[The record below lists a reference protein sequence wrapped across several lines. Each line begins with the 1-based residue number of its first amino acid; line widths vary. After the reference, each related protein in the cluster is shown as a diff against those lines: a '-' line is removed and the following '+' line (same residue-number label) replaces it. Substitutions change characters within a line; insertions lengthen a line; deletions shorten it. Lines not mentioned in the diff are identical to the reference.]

1 MRKYLI
7 GFLVFVLF
15 IGLVAANSWA
25 VTEIQFWHA
34 MAGPN
39 GEKLTEIA
47 TNFNNSQSDFK
58 IVPVHKGNYDET
70 LTAGIAAFRS
80 QKQPHILQVSAAGT
94 QTVMM
99 AAAKGVFKSVSKLME
114 ETGEPFN
121 KSTYLESVI
130 GFFVD
135 PKGEMLSLPF
145 NCSTTI
151 LFYNKEAFQKV
162 GLNPDLPPK
171 TWPELA
177 EAAKKCVS
185 AGYVGFTSAWQSWVM
200 LENLAAWHNLP
211 FATKQNGFGGLDTQL
226 VFNDEFRINHI
237 QKMVDWQKDKIFKY
251 GGRQGKSTSMFT
263 SGECAIFFHSS
274 AALGAIR
281 SAAKFD
287 FGTGMLPFW
296 PSVPGAPQN
305 SILGGAS
312 LWIMSG
318 LPAQDYKGVA
328 KFISYLSSP
337 EVQAEWHQFTGYL
350 PSTMAAYELTK
361 KQGYYDKNPGTD
373 TAILQMTLNKPTEN
387 SKGIRIGGF
396 LEIRNIIN
404 EQLESAWA
412 GKKSAK
418 EALDTAVSKGNEVLR
433 AFEKSNM

>member
-1 MRKYLI
+1 MKKCWI
-7 GFLVFVLF
+7 GFLVFALF
-15 IGLVAANSWA
+15 IGLVTANSWA
-25 VTEIQFWHA
+25 MTEIQWWHA

-39 GEKLTEIA
+39 GEKLAEIA

-58 IVPVHKGNYDET
+58 IVPVHKGNYTET
-70 LTAGIAAFRS
+70 LTAGIAAFRAH
-80 QKQPHILQVSAAGT
+80 KQPHILQVSAAGT
-94 QTVMM
+94 QTVMV
-99 AAAKGVFKSVSKLME
+99 AAAKGVFKSVSKLMA
-114 ETGEPFN
+114 ETGEPFDQN
-121 KSTYLESVI
+121 TYLQSVI

-135 PKGEMLSLPF
+135 PNGEMLSLPF

-151 LFYNKEAFQKV
+151 MFYNKEAFQKA

-171 TWPELA
+171 TWPELVD
-177 EAAKKCVS
+177 AAKKLVA
-185 AGYVGFTSAWQSWVM
+185 AGYVGFTTAWQSWVM

-237 QKMVDWQKDKIFKY
+237 QKMVDWQKENIFKY
-251 GGRQGKSTSMFT
+251 GGRKGKPTPMFT
-263 SGECAIFFHSS
+263 SGEAAMFFHSS

-281 SAAKFD
+281 AKAKFD
-287 FGTGMLPFW
+287 FGTGMLPYW
-296 PSVPGAPQN
+296 PNIPGAPQN

-312 LWIMSG
+312 LWIMNG

-361 KQGYYDKNPGTD
+361 KQGYYDKNPGAE

-396 LEIRNIIN
+396 LEIRDIIN
-404 EQLESAWA
+404 EELESAWA
-412 GKKSAK
+412 GKESAK
-418 EALDTAVSKGNEVLR
+418 EALNKAVSRGNKVLR
-433 AFEKSNM
+433 EFEKSNK